1 MPEVPPGG
9 RAISLAGG
17 LHIVCRYSMGGA
29 PMPAGE
35 RPPTANAA
43 TQTPGQGA
51 ARGSPTKELD
61 AQILRTE
68 REIRSIPASI
78 NVQRFEARSFVSAE
92 DASRS
97 TASQGTPAD
106 MMHELRA
113 ALLQEVVRT
122 KVVDL
127 FARIDTDKNGTVSRE
142 EFRGAL
148 PLLGLRGYARSDMDM
163 LFDHVDADRNG
174 YIEYQELWRMLRT
187 GTDLTIYTNLQGAD
201 LEENTMRGTVSGR
214 NSAVS
219 MRSGSIRSMTQD
231 EPPKKQAS
239 VDQMRSALRTNRTR
253 VIDVFRCLDRNGD
266 GTVTKREFRA
276 ALPLLGFEANQKT
289 ADTVFAELDLDGSGK
304 VEYEELNKQL
314 RQGRAVDLAPQLR
327 DGAAGQITPGA
338 HNKISLRANRTEDEK
353 ADEEEIRRQ
362 QLRPASVAEVRRLLA
377 KNFSRL
383 IDLFRACDED
393 RDGKVTMRE
402 FRAALPL
409 LGLGAGGRPSIDELF
424 NEFDLDFSGTLDLGE
439 LKTVLRYEKR
449 RWAQEEVEGAPF

>member
-1 MPEVPPGG
+1 MATLPAQGFRQATSGIVPRPPLSIDLKSRSLPASARRRHVLPGSPRLSMPEVPPGG

-214 NSAVS
+214 NSTIS
-219 MRSGSIRSMTQD
+219 MRSGSITT
-231 EPPKKQAS
+231 
-239 VDQMRSALRTNRTR
+239 L
-253 VIDVFRCLDRNGD
+253 
-266 GTVTKREFRA
+266 GT
-276 ALPLLGFEANQKT
+276 GFS
-289 ADTVFAELDLDGSGK
+289 LIPWLI
-304 VEYEELNKQL
+304 
-314 RQGRAVDLAPQLR
+314 GRLQ
-327 DGAAGQITPGA
+327 
-338 HNKISLRANRTEDEK
+338 
-353 ADEEEIRRQ
+353 
-362 QLRPASVAEVRRLLA
+362 
-377 KNFSRL
+377 
-383 IDLFRACDED
+383 
-393 RDGKVTMRE
+393 
-402 FRAALPL
+402 
-409 LGLGAGGRPSIDELF
+409 
-424 NEFDLDFSGTLDLGE
+424 
-439 LKTVLRYEKR
+439 
-449 RWAQEEVEGAPF
+449 